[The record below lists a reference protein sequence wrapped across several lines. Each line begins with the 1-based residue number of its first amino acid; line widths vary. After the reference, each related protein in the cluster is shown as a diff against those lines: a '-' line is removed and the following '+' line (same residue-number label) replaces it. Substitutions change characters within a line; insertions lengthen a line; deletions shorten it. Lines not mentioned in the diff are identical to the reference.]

1 MEGAHTMRGL
11 VAGSWTRVLVTAGV
25 VLALWAAFVG
35 LALSGHLGDLRYL
48 NVPVL
53 HPYPPAGYVQNPF
66 NAGDKSDLISVSQ
79 ASEVKA
85 DLLKDGQTELRA
97 LEVGDPA
104 LLSSAAIG
112 RAEEKVA
119 ALIAQNNSAGVIE
132 RENVRLDSVAV
143 GRLGDPNDPSIVWM
157 VEEHGTGTIT
167 YVSKSTQAVL
177 RSQSVRFTSRF
188 WLTKIGGQYLISD
201 ALVQSEP
208 VAG

>member
-1 MEGAHTMRGL
+1 MPPTVQAPGSKKGNRMEGAQGL
-11 VAGSWTRVLVTAGV
+11 RLRLVGSWTRVLITAA
-25 VLALWAAFVG
+25 VLLVLWVAFAWLAATG
-35 LALSGHLGDLRYL
+35 RLAELRYL

-143 GRLGDPNDPSIVWM
+143 GRLGD
-157 VEEHGTGTIT
+157 
-167 YVSKSTQAVL
+167 
-177 RSQSVRFTSRF
+177 
-188 WLTKIGGQYLISD
+188 
-201 ALVQSEP
+201 
-208 VAG
+208 